1 MTRYEQRCL
10 VQDLTWDIANEI
22 CNNIT
27 MGLVPK
33 EWEGHELRVL
43 LADKFDAAAKMSLVR
58 RSPRSSRA
66 KGYRNT
72 VLVNNL

>member
-1 MTRYEQRCL
+1 MRRFEQRYF
-10 VQDLTWDIANEI
+10 VQELTRNIADEI

-58 RSPRSSRA
+58 RSPRSKRA